1 LAPHWHQWDDEDLLL
16 KVYIQPRASTDSL
29 DGTHGDRL
37 KIRLTAPP
45 VDGKANSHLI
55 RFLAECFGVP
65 RSQVQLISGKS
76 SRAKRVRIQ
85 RPRQTPAGIPLRSA
99 DMNHPVN
106 DQDSTHQGSSVIVM
120 NQSRYR

>member
-1 LAPHWHQWDDEDLLL
+1 MPAWLQHRHRVTKQVLAAPWYQWDGEDLLL
-16 KVYIQPRASTDSL
+16 AVHIQPGASTDSL

-55 RFLAECFGVP
+55 RLLAKHFGVP
-65 RSQVQLISGKS
+65 CRQVQLLAGEC

-85 RPRQTPAGIPLRSA
+85 RPRQIPADIPAGAIRRDDP
-99 DMNHPVN
+99 DDV
-106 DQDSTHQGSSVIVM
+106 
-120 NQSRYR
+120 

>member
-1 LAPHWHQWDDEDLLL
+1 VPWYQWDGEDLLL
-16 KVYIQPRASTDSL
+16 AVHIQPGASTDSL

-55 RFLAECFGVP
+55 RFLAKHFRVP
-65 RSQVQLISGKS
+65 CRQVLLLSGER

-85 RPRQTPAGIPLRSA
+85 RPRQLPAGIPAASSRDKHGQASA
-99 DMNHPVN
+99 GN
-106 DQDSTHQGSSVIVM
+106 
-120 NQSRYR
+120 R